1 MKKNKIDKTVED
13 VKQIV
18 KALVNTAEDIHAQV
32 FSAGTRCLKMPAD
45 LGPKSELRESLY
57 EDQLELLS
65 IPSLALVAIVS
76 SPPLTLPKF
85 WEVEKHRVSG
95 TQSSQAGGSNA
106 MLKQDHEVK
115 VNKPE
120 GLNKKTLVPF
130 LFNSQVGT
138 KGCYCFVCIM
148 GRRLEKSLL
157 VKLTS
162 GEKEQN
168 VGKGFPN

>member
-76 SPPLTLPKF
+76 SPPPLPCQSF
-85 WEVEKHRVSG
+85 EKLKS
-95 TQSSQAGGSNA
+95 TGSLELRA
-106 MLKQDHEVK
+106 VKQEDQT
-115 VNKPE
+115 P
-120 GLNKKTLVPF
+120 
-130 LFNSQVGT
+130 
-138 KGCYCFVCIM
+138 C
-148 GRRLEKSLL
+148 
-157 VKLTS
+157 
-162 GEKEQN
+162 
-168 VGKGFPN
+168 

>member
-1 MKKNKIDKTVED
+1 
-13 VKQIV
+13 
-18 KALVNTAEDIHAQV
+18 
-32 FSAGTRCLKMPAD
+32 MPAD
-45 LGPKSELRESLY
+45 VGPKSELHENLY

-65 IPSLALVAIVS
+65 IPSLALVAGSV
-76 SPPLTLPKF
+76 PPSLTLQKF

-95 TQSSQAGGSNA
+95 TQSSQAGGSDT

-120 GLNKKTLVPF
+120 GLNKKTPVLF

-138 KGCYCFVCIM
+138 KCYYFFVSIM